1 MNKFLLASLGLAIT
15 MSGVSFGKQMT
26 LNDGSVLNTD
36 NLFELEAFLIKNGKS
51 YEEVSAL
58 QLSEKQEKA
67 DEIIAQ
73 EAVSAAQEAVPVASG
88 VVAQEAVSVAPVPV
102 ASGVVAQEA
111 VPVASPEAGESDCS
125 APRQP
130 VVTTTVSNA
139 RRNLLMCTG
148 AVAIA
153 AAAYYK
159 RYAFSSAGSSVWSAA
174 QSMGSSAWACASSGL
189 SSGCSALWNRV
200 PSFKTTKA
208 TTFGQL

>member
-36 NLFELEAFLIKNGKS
+36 NLFELEAFLIKNGRS
-51 YEEVSAL
+51 YEEVSGL
-58 QLSEKQEKA
+58 QLSAKQA
-67 DEIIAQ
+67 IAGDIIAR
-73 EAVSAAQEAVPVASG
+73 EAVSVASGVVASG
-88 VVAQEAVSVAPVPV
+88 VVAQK
-102 ASGVVAQEA
+102 AQEDVVQA
-111 VPVASPEAGESDCS
+111 KETDRS

-153 AAAYYK
+153 AAAYYQ
-159 RYAFSSAGSSVWSAA
+159 RGALRGLTLPSFGSIRSSASSAGSSVWSAA

-189 SSGCSALWNRV
+189 SSGCSALWNRI
-200 PSFKTTKA
+200 PSFRTAKA
-208 TTFGQL
+208 NTLGQL